1 MAKNYLE
8 LSGSPDYQKWID
20 SNGTD
25 TFPNGE
31 NPQNFRKRCVEIF
44 LKVVQRYNDKKL
56 SFVVHSGTIMSVM
69 EKFAVPKRDYYDY
82 QIKNGH
88 GFVTEY
94 SDGKIIIVE
103 EI

>member
-1 MAKNYLE
+1 
-8 LSGSPDYQKWID
+8 
-20 SNGTD
+20 
-25 TFPNGE
+25 
-31 NPQNFRKRCVEIF
+31 
-44 LKVVQRYNDKKL
+44 
-56 SFVVHSGTIMSVM
+56 MSVM